1 MDDLDEVE
9 MSFTGLI
16 VDGSNRQRAYETNF
30 INNKAVQISMNN
42 AI

>member
-16 VDGSNRQRAYETNF
+16 VDRSNRQRAYETKF

>member
-9 MSFTGLI
+9 MGGTGLT
-16 VDGSNRQRAYETNF
+16 VDRSNRQRAYETKF
-30 INNKAVQISMNN
+30 INNRAVQISMNN